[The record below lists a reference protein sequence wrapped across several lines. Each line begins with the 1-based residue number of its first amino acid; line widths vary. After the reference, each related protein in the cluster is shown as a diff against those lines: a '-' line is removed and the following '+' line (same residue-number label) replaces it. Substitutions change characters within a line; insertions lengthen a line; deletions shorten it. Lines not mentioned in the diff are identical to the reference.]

1 MLYPPPTKT
10 NLKRP
15 EPDWQFVHTE
25 LKRRGVT
32 LQTLWIEYKT
42 QNPDG
47 YQYSRF
53 CDLYKAWRGTVE
65 VVMHQTYRAGE
76 KMFVDYAGMSV
87 DVIERSTG
95 EVKKAQ
101 VFVAVLGASNYT
113 YAEATWTQS
122 LEDWIGS
129 HCRAFEYFG
138 GVTEI
143 LVPDN
148 TKAGVSHASYY
159 EPDLNPTYQE
169 MATYYSTAVV
179 PARPRHPR
187 DRAKVESA
195 VQVVERLILAHLR
208 NRRFFSLGRLNEA
221 IRQYLEQLNDR
232 PFQKLPGTRR
242 QAYLSLDKPALKP
255 LPPVRYEFAKW
266 KKARVNVDYHVQI
279 EKCYYSVPYQLA
291 RQQVDVRITAT
302 TVEVLHNG
310 SRVASH
316 PRSHVKGAYST
327 DASHRPASHNQRLE
341 WPPSRIVN
349 WAASVGPST
358 AQLVQAILDSKVHP
372 EQGYRTCLGIISL
385 ARKYPLER
393 IDAASVRALRFGV
406 LTCKSLKSI
415 LDTGLDRQ
423 PLEQPE
429 QLPLVSEHRNLRGA
443 SYYSREEVKTGAEPT
458 GTLQTQEHEPGR
470 NG

>member
-25 LKRRGVT
+25 LKRKGVT

-101 VFVAVLGASNYT
+101 VFVAVLGASNFA

-122 LEDWIGS
+122 LETWIGS
-129 HCRAFEYFG
+129 HCRALEYFG

-208 NRRFFSLGRLNEA
+208 NRRFFWLGRLNEA

-242 QAYLSLDKPALKP
+242 QAYSSLDKPALKP

-302 TVEVLHNG
+302 TVRCSITAAEWRATRVRTSKALTAPTPRTVRPPITKGSNG
-310 SRVASH
+310 
-316 PRSHVKGAYST
+316 
-327 DASHRPASHNQRLE
+327 L
-341 WPPSRIVN
+341 
-349 WAASVGPST
+349 
-358 AQLVQAILDSKVHP
+358 L
-372 EQGYRTCLGIISL
+372 L
-385 ARKYPLER
+385 AL
-393 IDAASVRALRFGV
+393 
-406 LTCKSLKSI
+406 
-415 LDTGLDRQ
+415 
-423 PLEQPE
+423 
-429 QLPLVSEHRNLRGA
+429 
-443 SYYSREEVKTGAEPT
+443 
-458 GTLQTQEHEPGR
+458 
-470 NG
+470 